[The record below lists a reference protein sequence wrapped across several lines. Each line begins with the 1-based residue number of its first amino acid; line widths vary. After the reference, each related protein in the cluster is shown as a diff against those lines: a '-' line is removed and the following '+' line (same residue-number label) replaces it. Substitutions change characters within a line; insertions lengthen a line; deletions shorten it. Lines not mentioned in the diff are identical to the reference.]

1 MYFLLIF
8 CGPNGFDD
16 TAVNVTSLEKLL
28 DLASDILDIPS
39 QDVSLFLFVDG
50 TLIDDNEYLKTLP
63 VWSQL
68 LICKP
73 CQKEKLLIYFDI
85 KRAIDAVC
93 Q

>member
-8 CGPNGFDD
+8 CRHNGFQDIPL
-16 TAVNVTSLEKLL
+16 NVICLEKLL

-39 QDVSLFLFVDG
+39 QDILVFLFVDG
-50 TLIDDNEYLKTLP
+50 TIIDDNEYLKTLP

-73 CQKEKLLIYFDI
+73 CQKDLIYFDV

>member
-8 CGPNGFDD
+8 CRHNGFQDIPL
-16 TAVNVTSLEKLL
+16 NVICLEKLL

-39 QDVSLFLFVDG
+39 QNILVFLFVDG
-50 TLIDDNEYLKTLP
+50 TIIDDNEYLKTLP

-73 CQKEKLLIYFDI
+73 CQKEKLLIYFGV
-85 KRAIDAVC
+85 KRVIDAVC

>member
-8 CGPNGFDD
+8 CGHNGFDNL
-16 TAVNVTSLEKLL
+16 AVNVTCLEKLL

-39 QDVSLFLFVDG
+39 QDVLLFLFADG

>member
-73 CQKEKLLIYFDI
+73 FKKKRLLIYFDI
-85 KRAIDAVC
+85 KRAIDVVC